1 MFIENQVH
9 ALYWFLL
16 MDEDVVMIC
25 DNALILK
32 YIENLH
38 NIYQYIII

>member
-9 ALYWFLL
+9 ALYWKLL
-16 MDEDVVMIC
+16 VDEDVVMIC

-38 NIYQYIII
+38 IYHNIK